1 MTCYII
7 SYDLVKERD
16 YEKLYGAIKSYDN
29 WARITE
35 STWAIIT
42 NKSAK
47 EVRDNLVKS
56 LDGDDKLIVIKSGEE
71 AAWKNASCS
80 NEWLKKNL

>member
-7 SYDLVKERD
+7 SYDLVKDRN
-16 YEKLYGAIKSYDN
+16 YNKLYDALQSYDD
-29 WARITE
+29 WAKITE

-42 NKSAK
+42 HKPAK
-47 EVRDNLVKS
+47 EVRENLFQH
-56 LDGDDKLIVIKSGEE
+56 LDKDDRLIVIKSGEE
-71 AAWKNASCS
+71 SAWKNAICS

>member
-7 SYDLVKERD
+7 SYDLIKERD
-16 YEKLYGAIKSYDN
+16 YETLYEAIKSYGN
-29 WARITE
+29 WAHITE

-42 NKSAK
+42 DKSAK
-47 EVRDNLVKS
+47 EVRDHLVES
-56 LDGDDKLIVIKSGEE
+56 IDEDDKLIVVESGGE
-71 AAWKNASCS
+71 AAWRNASCN

>member
-16 YEKLYGAIKSYDN
+16 YEKLYEAIKSYDN